1 MNSFGKFFRVMLF
14 GESHGP
20 LIGVTIDG
28 VPPGITFTLENMQ
41 PDLNRRRGGKPG
53 TTQRRETDKPTI
65 VSGIYQNKTT
75 GAPLTIIIGNTN
87 QKSFHY
93 KNIINHPRPGHSDFA
108 AGIKYNNCNDQRGG
122 GHLSGR
128 LTAPLVCAGALAKLI
143 IAPITISACI
153 IDETNVRKKAVI
165 AEKEGDSIGAVLEV
179 TITGIKPGLGEP
191 WFDSLESLLAHAVFS
206 IPGIKGIEFG
216 AGFSSAAM
224 RGSEYNDRI
233 LDASGKTA
241 TNHDGGITGGISNG
255 NDIVFRVAAKPTPS
269 IGLPQET
276 YSSEHGEIRTLTI
289 EGRHDACFALR
300 LNPVLEAVSA
310 LVLADLVIAHN
321 TYRHV

>member
-14 GESHGP
+14 GESHGQA
-20 LIGVTIDG
+20 IGVTIDG
-28 VPPGITFTLENMQ
+28 VPPGITFTPETMLS
-41 PDLNRRRGGKPG
+41 DLNRRRGGNLG
-53 TTQRRETDKPTI
+53 TTQRREADKPII

-75 GAPLTIIIGNTN
+75 GAPLTIIIENTN
-87 QKSFHY
+87 QESSHY
-93 KNIINHPRPGHSDFA
+93 KNIINHPRPSHSDFA
-108 AGIKYNNCNDQRGG
+108 AKIKYNNCNDPRGG

-153 IDETNVRKKAVI
+153 LDETEVRKKALE
-165 AEKEGDSIGAVLEV
+165 AEEQGDSVGAMLEV
-179 TITGIKPGLGEP
+179 TITGLKPGLGEP
-191 WFDSLESLLAHAVFS
+191 WFDSLESLVAHAVFS
-206 IPGIKGIEFG
+206 IPSIKGIEFG
-216 AGFSSAAM
+216 AGFSSATM

-255 NDIVFRVAAKPTPS
+255 NDIVFRVVAKPTPS

-276 YSSEHGEIRTLTI
+276 YSLEHNELRTLTI
-289 EGRHDACFALR
+289 LGRHDACFALR
-300 LNPVLEAVSA
+300 LPPVLEAVSA

-321 TYRHV
+321 AYRHV